1 MHQRSKYSTQ
11 KILYEMDKKI
21 GIACDHAAYDLKEF
35 LVGYLSTKGFEVKDF
50 GTYSEESCD
59 YPDFAHALGEAIDNG
74 ELERGVAL
82 CGSGEGISMT
92 LNKHQSVRAALC
104 WIPEIAKLSRQHNN
118 SNVLAMP
125 ARFITNDEALEML
138 NIWLETEFEGGRH
151 QRRLDKMPL
160 QK

>member
-1 MHQRSKYSTQ
+1 M
-11 KILYEMDKKI
+11 EKKI
-21 GIACDHAAYDLKEF
+21 GIACDHAAYELKEF
-35 LVGYLSTKGFEVKDF
+35 LVGYLSSKGFEVKDF
-50 GTYSEESCD
+50 GTHSEESCD
-59 YPDFAHALGEAIDNG
+59 YPDFAHALGEALDKG

-125 ARFITNDEALEML
+125 ARFISNDEALAML
-138 NIWLETEFEGGRH
+138 DIWLETEFEGGRH

>member
-1 MHQRSKYSTQ
+1 MTNK
-11 KILYEMDKKI
+11 L
-21 GIACDHAAYDLKEF
+21 GIACDHAAYELKEF
-35 LVGYLSTKGFEVKDF
+35 LVGYLASKGFEVKDF
-50 GTYSEESCD
+50 GTHSEESCD

-92 LNKHQSVRAALC
+92 LNKHQAVRAALC

-118 SNVLAMP
+118 SNVLCMP
-125 ARFITNDEALEML
+125 ARFISNDEALEML

-151 QRRLDKMPL
+151 QRRLDKMPI

>member
-1 MHQRSKYSTQ
+1 MK
-11 KILYEMDKKI
+11 KKI

-50 GTYSEESCD
+50 GTHSEESCD

-92 LNKHQSVRAALC
+92 LNKHQAVRAALC

-118 SNVLAMP
+118 SNVLCMP

-138 NIWLETEFEGGRH
+138 NIWLETEYEGGRH

>member
-1 MHQRSKYSTQ
+1 MT
-11 KILYEMDKKI
+11 KKI
-21 GIACDHAAYDLKEF
+21 GIACDHAAYELKEF
-35 LVGYLSTKGFEVKDF
+35 LVGYLASKGFEVKDF
-50 GTYSEESCD
+50 GTHSEESCD

-118 SNVLAMP
+118 SNVLCMP
-125 ARFITNDEALEML
+125 ARFISNDEALEML
-138 NIWLETEFEGGRH
+138 NIWLETEFEGGRQ
-151 QRRLDKMPL
+151 QRRLDKMPI

>member
-1 MHQRSKYSTQ
+1 M
-11 KILYEMDKKI
+11 EKKI
-21 GIACDHAAYDLKEF
+21 GIACDHAAYELKEF
-35 LVGYLSTKGFEVKDF
+35 LVGYLASKGFEVKDF
-50 GTYSEESCD
+50 GTHSEESCD

-118 SNVLAMP
+118 SNVLCMP
-125 ARFITNDEALEML
+125 ARFISNDEALEML
-138 NIWLETEFEGGRH
+138 NIWLDTEFEGGRH
-151 QRRLDKMPL
+151 QRRLDKMPI

>member
-1 MHQRSKYSTQ
+1 MTN
-11 KILYEMDKKI
+11 KI
-21 GIACDHAAYDLKEF
+21 GIACDHAAYELKEF
-35 LVGYLSTKGFEVKDF
+35 LVGYLSSKGFEVKDF
-50 GTYSEESCD
+50 GTHSEESCD

-118 SNVLAMP
+118 SNVLCMP
-125 ARFITNDEALEML
+125 ARFISNDEALEML
-138 NIWLETEFEGGRH
+138 NIWLDTEFEGGRH
-151 QRRLDKMPL
+151 QRRLDKMPI

>member
-1 MHQRSKYSTQ
+1 
-11 KILYEMDKKI
+11 MDKKI

-118 SNVLAMP
+118 SNILSMP
-125 ARFITNDEALEML
+125 ARFITNDEALAML
-138 NIWLETEFEGGRH
+138 DIWLETEFEGGRH

-160 QK
+160 AK

>member
-1 MHQRSKYSTQ
+1 MN
-11 KILYEMDKKI
+11 KKI
-21 GIACDHAAYDLKEF
+21 GIACDHAAYELKEF
-35 LVGYLSTKGFEVKDF
+35 LVGYLSSKGFEVKDF
-50 GTYSEESCD
+50 GTHSEESCD

-74 ELERGVAL
+74 DLERGVAL

-118 SNVLAMP
+118 SNVLCMP
-125 ARFITNDEALEML
+125 ARFISNDEALEML

-151 QRRLDKMPL
+151 QRRLDKMPI

>member
-1 MHQRSKYSTQ
+1 
-11 KILYEMDKKI
+11 MDKKI
-21 GIACDHAAYDLKEF
+21 GIACDHAAYELKEF
-35 LVGYLSTKGFEVKDF
+35 LVGYLASKGFEVKDF
-50 GTYSEESCD
+50 GTHSEESCD

-118 SNVLAMP
+118 SNVLCMP
-125 ARFITNDEALEML
+125 ARFISNDEALEML
-138 NIWLETEFEGGRH
+138 NIWLDTEFEGGRH
-151 QRRLDKMPL
+151 QRRLDKMPI

>member
-1 MHQRSKYSTQ
+1 MTN
-11 KILYEMDKKI
+11 KI
-21 GIACDHAAYDLKEF
+21 GIACDHAAYELKEF
-35 LVGYLSTKGFEVKDF
+35 LVGYLASKGFEVKDF
-50 GTYSEESCD
+50 GTHSEESCD

-92 LNKHQSVRAALC
+92 FNKHQSVRAALC

-118 SNVLAMP
+118 SNVLCMP
-125 ARFITNDEALEML
+125 ARFISNDEALDML

-160 QK
+160 

>member
-1 MHQRSKYSTQ
+1 MTQ
-11 KILYEMDKKI
+11 KI
-21 GIACDHAAYDLKEF
+21 GIACDHAAYELKEF
-35 LVGYLSTKGFEVKDF
+35 LVGYLSSKGFEVKDF
-50 GTYSEESCD
+50 GTHSEESCD

-74 ELERGVAL
+74 DLERGVAL

-118 SNVLAMP
+118 SNVLCMP
-125 ARFITNDEALEML
+125 ARFISNDEALEML
-138 NIWLETEFEGGRH
+138 NIWLETKFEGGRH
-151 QRRLDKMPL
+151 QRRLDKMPI

>member
-1 MHQRSKYSTQ
+1 
-11 KILYEMDKKI
+11 MDKKI

-118 SNVLAMP
+118 SNVLSMP
-125 ARFITNDEALEML
+125 ARLITNDEALEML
-138 NIWLETEFEGGRH
+138 NVWLETEFEGGRH

>member
-1 MHQRSKYSTQ
+1 
-11 KILYEMDKKI
+11 MDKKI
-21 GIACDHAAYDLKEF
+21 GIACGHAAYELKEF

-118 SNVLAMP
+118 SNVLSMP

-138 NIWLETEFEGGRH
+138 NVWLETEFEGGRH
-151 QRRLDKMPL
+151 QRRIDKMPL

>member
-1 MHQRSKYSTQ
+1 
-11 KILYEMDKKI
+11 MDKKI
-21 GIACDHAAYDLKEF
+21 GIACDHAAYELKEF
-35 LVGYLSTKGFEVKDF
+35 LVGYLASKGFEVKDF
-50 GTYSEESCD
+50 GTHSEESCD

-92 LNKHQSVRAALC
+92 LNKHQTVRAALC

-118 SNVLAMP
+118 SNVLCMP
-125 ARFITNDEALEML
+125 ARFISNDEALEML

-151 QRRLDKMPL
+151 QRRLDKMPI

>member
-1 MHQRSKYSTQ
+1 MTN
-11 KILYEMDKKI
+11 KI
-21 GIACDHAAYDLKEF
+21 GIACDHAAYELKEF
-35 LVGYLSTKGFEVKDF
+35 LVGYLASKGFEVKDF
-50 GTYSEESCD
+50 GTHSEESCD

-118 SNVLAMP
+118 SNVLCMP
-125 ARFITNDEALEML
+125 ARFISNDEALEML
-138 NIWLETEFEGGRH
+138 NVWLDTEFEGGRH
-151 QRRLDKMPL
+151 QRRLDKMPI

>member
-1 MHQRSKYSTQ
+1 MTN
-11 KILYEMDKKI
+11 KI
-21 GIACDHAAYDLKEF
+21 GIACDHAAYELKEF
-35 LVGYLSTKGFEVKDF
+35 LVGYLASKGFEVKDF
-50 GTYSEESCD
+50 GTHSEESCD

-118 SNVLAMP
+118 SNVLCMP
-125 ARFITNDEALEML
+125 ARFISNDEALDML

-151 QRRLDKMPL
+151 QRRLDKMPI

>member
-1 MHQRSKYSTQ
+1 M
-11 KILYEMDKKI
+11 EKKI
-21 GIACDHAAYDLKEF
+21 GIACDHAAYELKEF
-35 LVGYLSTKGFEVKDF
+35 LVGYLSSKGFEVKDF
-50 GTYSEESCD
+50 GTHSEESCD
-59 YPDFAHALGEAIDNG
+59 YPDFAHALGEALDKG

-125 ARFITNDEALEML
+125 ARFISNDEALAML
-138 NIWLETEFEGGRH
+138 DIWLETECEGGRH

>member
-1 MHQRSKYSTQ
+1 
-11 KILYEMDKKI
+11 MDKKI
-21 GIACDHAAYDLKEF
+21 GIACDHAAYELKEF

-118 SNVLAMP
+118 SNVLSMP

-138 NIWLETEFEGGRH
+138 NVWLETEFEGGRH
-151 QRRLDKMPL
+151 QRRLVKMPL

>member
-1 MHQRSKYSTQ
+1 M
-11 KILYEMDKKI
+11 EKKI
-21 GIACDHAAYDLKEF
+21 GIACDHAAYELKEF
-35 LVGYLSTKGFEVKDF
+35 LVGYLSSKGFEVKDF
-50 GTYSEESCD
+50 GTHSEESCD
-59 YPDFAHALGEAIDNG
+59 YPDFAHALGEALDKG

-92 LNKHQSVRAALC
+92 LNKHQSERAALC

-125 ARFITNDEALEML
+125 ARFISNDEALAML
-138 NIWLETEFEGGRH
+138 DIWLETEFEGGRH

>member
-1 MHQRSKYSTQ
+1 
-11 KILYEMDKKI
+11 MDKKI

-50 GTYSEESCD
+50 GTHSEESCD

-118 SNVLAMP
+118 SIVLCMP
-125 ARFITNDEALEML
+125 ARFISNDEALEML

>member
-1 MHQRSKYSTQ
+1 MTN
-11 KILYEMDKKI
+11 KI
-21 GIACDHAAYDLKEF
+21 GIACDHAAYELKEF
-35 LVGYLSTKGFEVKDF
+35 LVGYLASKGFEVKDF
-50 GTYSEESCD
+50 GTHSEESCD

-92 LNKHQSVRAALC
+92 LNKHQAVRAALC

-118 SNVLAMP
+118 SNVLCMP

-138 NIWLETEFEGGRH
+138 NIWLETEYEGGRH
-151 QRRLDKMPL
+151 QRRLDKMPI

>member
-1 MHQRSKYSTQ
+1 MN
-11 KILYEMDKKI
+11 KKI
-21 GIACDHAAYDLKEF
+21 GIACDHAAYELKEF
-35 LVGYLSTKGFEVKDF
+35 LVGYLSSKGFEVKDF
-50 GTYSEESCD
+50 GTHSEESCD
-59 YPDFAHALGEAIDNG
+59 YPDFAHALGEALDNG

-125 ARFITNDEALEML
+125 ARFISNDEALAML
-138 NIWLETEFEGGRH
+138 DIWLETEFEGGRH

>member
-1 MHQRSKYSTQ
+1 M
-11 KILYEMDKKI
+11 EKKI
-21 GIACDHAAYDLKEF
+21 GIACDHAAYELKEF
-35 LVGYLSTKGFEVKDF
+35 LVGYLSSKGFEVKDF
-50 GTYSEESCD
+50 GTHSEESCD
-59 YPDFAHALGEAIDNG
+59 YPDFAHALGEALDKG

-125 ARFITNDEALEML
+125 ARFISNDEALAML
-138 NIWLETEFEGGRH
+138 DIWLETEFEGGRH
-151 QRRLDKMPL
+151 QRRLDKMPI